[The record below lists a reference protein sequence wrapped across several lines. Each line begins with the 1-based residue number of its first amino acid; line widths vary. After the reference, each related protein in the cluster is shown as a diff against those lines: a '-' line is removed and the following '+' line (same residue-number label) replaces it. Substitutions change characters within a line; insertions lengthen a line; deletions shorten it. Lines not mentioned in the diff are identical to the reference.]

1 MGGRAKMGPKQ
12 ETRGNLWQGSSGESR
27 TGSKG
32 VECGIT
38 NSPVCRRASRL
49 KVGTLSRVE
58 GWGAHPFLS
67 LDDPGKAVEAVSSC
81 ASWLVLREYFETG
94 KITIS
99 GANYCDRRGLCLA
112 CDGWRA
118 LGLIRKYGPVVR
130 DLLKSGEH
138 CYMITLTVPSAPS
151 WMDRAGTG
159 PEREAFGGARAFSRS
174 VWGAFARECQSLLGQ
189 QSLLWSSFGK
199 LWGRQKRNGTGPLR
213 CVLGALL
220 AMETTW
226 HPSNG
231 WHAHIHGVLVLQRG
245 RRVDVSE
252 LRSEWQRMT
261 RGTQI
266 RLSWLSKEADLVE
279 VLKYSTK
286 PAKAD
291 DPEAAYPYP
300 LVSHVATRGLRLV
313 RSYGVLH
320 GLVGDH
326 EPTAS
331 EVVQEAAE
339 AGSGPFREWLC
350 RWVKGRYWL
359 DCEVGVPEDLA
370 EAIGCKR

>member
-1 MGGRAKMGPKQ
+1 MGPKK
-12 ETRGNLWQGSSGESR
+12 ETRGALPEAPSGDENHLGSGDDA
-27 TGSKG
+27 GF
-32 VECGIT
+32 T

-49 KVGTLSRVE
+49 KVGTLGRVE
-58 GWGAHPFLS
+58 AWGAHPFLG
-67 LDDPGKAVEAVSSC
+67 LPEPETAIEAVRGC
-81 ASWLVLREYFETG
+81 ASWLVLREYLETG
-94 KITIS
+94 KLTIS
-99 GANYCDRRGLCLA
+99 AANYCDRRGLCLA

-151 WMDRAGTG
+151 WMATASESERVASAGG
-159 PEREAFGGARAFSRS
+159 RSPSALAGAFG
-174 VWGAFARECQSLLGQ
+174 RECKSLLGQ

-199 LWGRQKRNGTGPLR
+199 LWARAKMRGSGPLR
-213 CVLGALL
+213 CVLGSLL

-226 HPSNG
+226 NPANG

-300 LVSHVATRGLRLV
+300 LVAHVATRGLRLI

-339 AGSGPFREWLC
+339 AGSGPFREWLL

-359 DCEVGVPEDLA
+359 DCEVGVAEDLA